1 MNELEQLQQENE
13 ALRLALQAQQ
23 EINHYKQFFLARI
36 AHELR
41 SPLSSLMGLQQLILN
56 DLCDDPAE
64 ERAFLKDA
72 NVAANKLLTMI
83 DDCVAVAKID
93 YGRITL
99 DATVIE
105 VTTLFTELEQ
115 LVALPVGNRN
125 FRLTFDAPESLP
137 AINGDHQKVIWV
149 LRNLIDRALEMTP
162 ERSGLIQLIGSR
174 DADQAKVKLTLILPC
189 GADVWQWTT
198 PPQDTTAASTV
209 TRLQKISHQV
219 RLSPPLTW
227 QLAQTLITKMGGS
240 AAIANQEPAQSKT
253 PPTVISLTL
262 PAVGLD

>member
-99 DATVIE
+99 DATAIE
-105 VTTLFTELEQ
+105 VTALFTELEQ

-125 FRLTFDAPESLP
+125 FRLTFDAPASLP
-137 AINGDHQKVIWV
+137 TINGDRQKIIWV
-149 LRNLIDRALEMTP
+149 LRNLIDRALDTTP
-162 ERSGLIQLIGSR
+162 ERNGHIHLSGSR
-174 DADQAKVKLTLILPC
+174 DGDPSQVTLTLQLPC
-189 GADVWQWTT
+189 GADEWQWTT

-209 TRLQKISHQV
+209 THLQKISDQV
-219 RLSPPLTW
+219 RLSPALTW
-227 QLAQTLITKMGGS
+227 QLVQTLIMKMGGS
-240 AAIANQEPAQSKT
+240 AAIGDQDPAQNKT
-253 PPTVISLTL
+253 PLTVICLTL